1 MKPVGFT
8 LFVAVVILCLV
19 MLLMPGVLSDA
30 QRTEKGIRWKNP
42 EAPGRLTTGL

>member
-19 MLLMPGVLSDA
+19 ALLTHGMF
-30 QRTEKGIRWKNP
+30 I
-42 EAPGRLTTGL
+42 